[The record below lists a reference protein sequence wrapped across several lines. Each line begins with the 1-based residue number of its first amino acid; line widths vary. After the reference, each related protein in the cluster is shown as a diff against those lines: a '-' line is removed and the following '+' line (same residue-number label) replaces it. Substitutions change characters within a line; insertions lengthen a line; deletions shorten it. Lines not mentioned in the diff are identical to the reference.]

1 MAARDLFHAL
11 VRAALETHGWT
22 ITHDPYVLT
31 VGGVDFAID
40 LGAEH
45 LMAAKRDGVQI
56 AVEIK
61 SFLGPSLVTDF
72 HAALGQFLNYQLA
85 LEQTDPTRQLYLAV
99 PLDAYLTF
107 FQLPFAQTAR
117 DRYAVR
123 LLIYDPGQPEVL
135 TWTPHPPIG

>member
-11 VRAALETHGWT
+11 VRSALETHGWT
-22 ITHDPYVLT
+22 VTHDPYVLT

-61 SFLGPSLVTDF
+61 SFLGPSLITDF

-85 LEQTDPTRQLYLAV
+85 LEQTDPTLGQFLNYQLALEQTDPTRQL
-99 PLDAYLTF
+99 
-107 FQLPFAQTAR
+107 
-117 DRYAVR
+117 
-123 LLIYDPGQPEVL
+123 
-135 TWTPHPPIG
+135 